1 MTTTLQNVFNRILD
15 RLEFKFFSPYKRKYY
30 ALLIRA
36 LQFWKMPDYIMD
48 YREAVEFAKHEIKDS
63 HKRIENNERTIERL
77 IEALVDEYCK
87 DSETETE
94 AYREV
99 YQLAYEDELFYDW
112 VKKLPDQYRTKK
124 ESDDIFDDQLDAYI
138 TSDPIGDADN
148 IQMMNYSLSQLKK
161 GGVYENANR

>member
-1 MTTTLQNVFNRILD
+1 MTTPLQNVFNRILD

-30 ALLIRA
+30 ALLIKA

-99 YQLAYEDELFYDW
+99 YQLAYEDELFDDW

-124 ESDDIFDDQLDAYI
+124 ESDDIFDDALDAYI

>member
-30 ALLIRA
+30 ALLIKA

-99 YQLAYEDELFYDW
+99 YQLAYEDELFDDW

-124 ESDDIFDDQLDAYI
+124 ESDDIFDDALAAYI